1 MSVAPATASTTDL
14 PALEHIVERTIDLR
28 EGASGSRIREIEFV
42 RPTDRFVPTVDS
54 LVLVDLLAEEEALA
68 FAAGTAALAPAEA
81 ARLVAVSDEI
91 DARWD
96 TFLSR

>member
-1 MSVAPATASTTDL
+1 MSVAPAATTTTDL

-28 EGASGSRIREIEFV
+28 DGVSGSRIRETEFV

-68 FAAGTAALAPAEA
+68 FAAGAVPLGPAAA
-81 ARLVAVSDEI
+81 ARLSAVESEI

>member
-1 MSVAPATASTTDL
+1 MSVAPAATTTTDL
-14 PALEHIVERTIDLR
+14 PALEHIAERTIDLR
-28 EGASGSRIREIEFV
+28 NGVPGSRIRTTEFV
-42 RPTDRFVPTVDS
+42 RPTDHFVPTVDT

-68 FAAGTAALAPAEA
+68 FAAGAAPLDPAKA

>member
-1 MSVAPATASTTDL
+1 MSVAPAATTTTDL
-14 PALEHIVERTIDLR
+14 PALEPIVERTIDLR
-28 EGASGSRIREIEFV
+28 EGASGSRIRETELV

-68 FAAGTAALAPAEA
+68 FAADNAALAPAEA